1 MTLDALT
8 SSLERLRLQA
18 ENLGSTVI
26 DDLIEQENEAVDSVR
41 SRKRARQSADDLK
54 AELENEFL
62 TPSPR
67 FSPEWLNRLQK

>member
-1 MTLDALT
+1 MTLGALT

-18 ENLGSTVI
+18 ENLDSTVI
-26 DDLIEQENEAVDSVR
+26 DDLIEQENEAVDGVR

>member
-1 MTLDALT
+1 MTLGALT
-8 SSLERLRLQA
+8 SSLERLRLHA
-18 ENLGSTVI
+18 ENLDSTVI